1 MSWLS
6 LSIYT
11 DAENA
16 EALCDALLELGAMS
30 ASIEDAH
37 AETEQEQAIFGE
49 PNMPVDEPR
58 YWEESIV
65 RAFLERDAQ
74 VADLIH
80 ELETTYAFGTL
91 NYQVIEVEEQD
102 WVRLTQSQFDP
113 IQISPRLWIVP
124 SWHTTPDPDAVNL
137 ILDPGLAFGTGS
149 HPTTKLCLT
158 WLDDYFATKAS
169 KNTSYHLLDYGCGSG
184 ILAIAALKLAQR
196 YAVQLEATGVDI
208 DPLAVEAS
216 HSNAEINAVADKV
229 AFYLPRGQA
238 YLTLEEKMPYAELV
252 VANILAN
259 PLKVL
264 APILTASLKP
274 NGWIILSGIL
284 KEQTASV
291 QETYAAFLPLEVA
304 YEEQGWVCLVGQK
317 VK

>member
-11 DAENA
+11 HADTA

-37 AETEQEQAIFGE
+37 ADTEQEQAIFGE
-49 PNMPVDEPR
+49 PNMPADEPR
-58 YWEESIV
+58 YWEDSIV
-65 RAFLERDAQ
+65 RAFLERDAI
-74 VADLIH
+74 AEEWIH
-80 ELETTYAFGTL
+80 ALETDYHFENL

-102 WVRLTQSQFDP
+102 WVRLTQAQFDP

-124 SWHTTPDPDAVNL
+124 SWHTTPDPEAVNL

-158 WLDDYFATKAS
+158 WIDHYFSQQVENKKA
-169 KNTSYHLLDYGCGSG
+169 YHLLDYGCGSG

-196 YAVQLEATGVDI
+196 YGISLQATGVDI

-216 HSNAEINAVADKV
+216 HSNATINAVSEQAQ
-229 AFYLPRGQA
+229 FYLPRGQA
-238 YLTLEEKMPYAELV
+238 YRALEEKMPYADLV

-264 APILTASLKP
+264 APLLVASLKTT
-274 NGWIILSGIL
+274 GWLILSGIL
-284 KEQTASV
+284 KEQTISV
-291 QETYAAFLPLEVA
+291 QETYAPLIQLEVA

-317 VK
+317 MT